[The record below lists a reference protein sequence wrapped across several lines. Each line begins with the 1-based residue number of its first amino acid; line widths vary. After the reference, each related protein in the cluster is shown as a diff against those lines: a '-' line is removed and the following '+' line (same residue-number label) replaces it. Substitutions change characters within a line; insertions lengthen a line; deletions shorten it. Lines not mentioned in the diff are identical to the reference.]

1 MSLLLESGLTD
12 EQREACA
19 RNDAALIASMFPLE
33 GGFTEAELQAADLER
48 LARQQLRERQ
58 RIGIVTQEEIEA
70 MRRQGWL

>member
-33 GGFTEAELQAADLER
+33 GGFTEAELQAGDVER
-48 LARQQLRERQ
+48 LRRQKEREAECLRIAHELDL
-58 RIGIVTQEEIEA
+58 QE
-70 MRRQGWL
+70 MRRAGL